1 MNHTFLVFARGKAT
15 DEAADVDPEDAE
27 ANGAI
32 PTYSNDNLIVTNSGM
47 PIYTPNF
54 P

>member
-32 PTYSNDNLIVTNSGM
+32 PNRSNGKCIPTT
-47 PIYTPNF
+47 I
-54 P
+54 